1 MYDTLCNVTY
11 VLSISTNVA
20 DVNKFMKNVIAIEN
34 GRKAAEMCVPRKM
47 NEVMAEAE
55 GEWPS
60 LQPLFDEFWRE
71 GELAV
76 LFGAAGSGKSILAMQ
91 LAEALA
97 RGSGIDGFRMASGG
111 RRVLYV
117 DLQHADFQHRARY
130 RDAGGKRYS
139 FSERLERIRPPA
151 DVEDIAAWLR
161 TTLSARRFDVVVIDD
176 LSSLRNTVDGT
187 REVLKIMR
195 DLKRLRDEMM
205 VSILVISDAADP
217 RGKWVSEADL
227 GRSRVLSTAADSV
240 FALGSCN
247 DGDRRIV
254 QTRSRNAPIVWNTL
268 NAPGAGI
275 RRLRS
280 GLLAFEFDGRFVPD
294 LSPEQ
299 LELIRQVKRLYD
311 GGMSYRAVGEA
322 LSISKSRAERLYRK
336 WTPAIG
342 GLETEQFD
350 AEDEDDG
357 LDDIHSKDD
366 GIDAVDEARAR
377 GEFDES
383 EGVSEETND
392 GEPPKPKTIYDLPFA
407 IDRTGRHWYIERE
420 EHHTKR
426 PMIWYMVNEKTGKV
440 CRCVRRGY
448 GVFLTAMPNANL
460 PEGNEAEIHKTE

>member
-1 MYDTLCNVTY
+1 MYDTLCNATY

-76 LFGAAGSGKSILAMQ
+76 LFGAAGSGKSILAMH

-195 DLKRLRDEMM
+195 DLRRLRDEMM

-217 RGKWVSEADL
+217 RGKWVTEADL

-240 FALGSCN
+240 FALGSYN